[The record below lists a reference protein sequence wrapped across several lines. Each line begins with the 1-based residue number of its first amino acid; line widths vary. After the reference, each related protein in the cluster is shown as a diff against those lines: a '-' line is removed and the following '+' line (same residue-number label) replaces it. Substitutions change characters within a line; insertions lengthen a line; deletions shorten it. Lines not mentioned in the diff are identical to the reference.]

1 MSQAKD
7 KELGGDF
14 VRLLAGIL
22 KESELTEI
30 EYETE
35 TARIKV
41 SREQKVV
48 NTPFLSH
55 VNVPSHAEHSAP
67 LVASDLKA
75 VDVLN
80 TANAVKSPLVGTAY
94 RSSSPGSPFLVEV
107 GQTVKEGDTLLII
120 EAMKVMNPIK
130 APKAGVVKQ
139 ILVEDNSP
147 VEYGEILMV
156 IE

>member
-48 NTPFLSH
+48 NAPFVSH
-55 VNVPSHAEHSAP
+55 MNVPSHVEHSAP
-67 LVASDLKA
+67 AVASDLKT

-80 TANAVKSPLVGTAY
+80 TANALKSPIVGTAY
-94 RSSSPGSPFLVEV
+94 RASSPGAPFFVEV
-107 GQTVKEGDTLLII
+107 GQTIKEGDTLLII

-130 APKAGVVKQ
+130 APKSGVIKQ